1 MTPKTMKLRM
11 KTRNFFLSF
20 RLLVLTAASF
30 FTLAVSYGQTSASVT
45 GKVTDSTGKGIENVT
60 VKIKGS
66 KGATVTNGD
75 GVFLIAVPR
84 AGATLVFSAV
94 GFAPKEVRASSGTVN
109 VGLER
114 VIENMQDVI
123 IVGYTQQ
130 SRAKTTA
137 AVSKLGPDEL
147 NDVTGAN
154 PVLALEGKMAGVN
167 VPVSSGQ
174 PGASPANIIIRGGT
188 KLNPYGTGIGNSG
201 GDAIGSSD
209 ATSPL
214 VIIDGIYRP
223 MADVNP
229 ENIESIQVMKDAAA
243 TAVYGFRGA
252 NGVVVV
258 KTKTGRYNTK
268 PRLSLNHRTT
278 WETASRS
285 LDYMNATQYLKLAR
299 TTVFNTHDALDKNS
313 LLNNGGF
320 SAGTKVYTAPGQY
333 GININL
339 TALYD
344 NIVSVEGQAYVDN
357 LIRNKGF
364 MTMDDP
370 TKPGTK
376 LLYADNHY
384 QDMLWVTGL
393 TNNDNLFV
401 DGGSDKANYF
411 MSAGYTDQAGTFV
424 GTNYKRY
431 DALGNFGFKPVDNFK
446 VDLMVNYQNI
456 EPNYVAG
463 FVNELAR
470 GTRITPLIRIFKDNG
485 DPMPGELYT
494 VPNRF
499 HTLKYDQTRVST
511 EQFISRLAGDW
522 AITRGLH
529 FKPSV
534 SYFAKDY
541 RYLFMRKGTPANEIQ
556 PTTQRQKN
564 ESTTNTRQ
572 LMVDQIL
579 QYDFNIKDDNHFTVL
594 GGFEYTR
601 NTGNTINIGSQR
613 ATNDYIFT
621 ISEPANSTI
630 NGVTTTNVTDF
641 STSLTETRSASYFGQ
656 LNYDFD
662 GKYLLSGA
670 LRYDGYS
677 NFAPANK
684 YAFFPSVSAGWNI
697 ARERFWHIEPVSTL
711 KLRASWGQAGNNDL
725 SITDTYGNYTTT
737 TYAQAS
743 GITRGNLSNPNLKW
757 EATTTTDLA
766 AEFGLFRDRLS
777 VVVDYYNKVTS
788 DRLASK
794 PLPSEAPFAS
804 IPYNNGDLR
813 NRGVEVELGY
823 TLKSHAITWTSNFSF
838 AINKTVVTKLPANGR
853 AKNRQGGD
861 LIWDANSK
869 QLVEAG
875 GYAEGER
882 VGGLWGY
889 KALGVFSTDAEA
901 AAWGASH
908 KDNLASPSGITV
920 GKHAGDFIW
929 QDTNGDGI
937 IDAKDQV
944 FMGWR
949 TPSIMGGMQNTV
961 SYKGFSLRV
970 AVDFAMGHIISNGAL
985 ARSLGQGRAF
995 NEGAP
1000 KAALGSEIWQKEG
1013 DVGKKYARFSFADY
1027 DFGQRNY
1034 LRNASLGTN
1043 YTYSSDASPM
1053 LEKGDFLAIREIK
1066 LSYNLAPSLARK
1078 MRASGVNVYASVNNV
1093 RYITKYTGFNPET
1106 YTGVDGGG
1114 YPRPR
1119 QYSLGATLKF

>member
-1 MTPKTMKLRM
+1 MKP
-11 KTRNFFLSF
+11 NVFFLP
-20 RLLVLTAASF
+20 RLLMLLAVF
-30 FTLAVSYGQTSASVT
+30 FFSLAVSYGQTPASVT
-45 GKVTDSTGKGIENVT
+45 GKVTDSAGRGLENVT
-60 VKIKGS
+60 VRIKGN
-66 KGATVTNGD
+66 KGATVTNAEGS
-75 GVFLIAVPR
+75 FLVSLPR
-84 AGATLVFSAV
+84 PGSTLVFSAV
-94 GFAPKEVRASSGTVN
+94 GFAPKEVRASSGAVN
-109 VGLER
+109 VSLER
-114 VIENMQDVI
+114 VVENMQDVI

-137 AVSKLGPDEL
+137 AVSKLGPDEMK
-147 NDVTGAN
+147 NVAGAN
-154 PVLALEGKMAGVN
+154 PVLALQGKMAGVN

-188 KLNPYGTGIGNSG
+188 KLNPFGSSIGNSNGDDIG
-201 GDAIGSSD
+201 GND

-214 VIIDGIYRP
+214 VVIDGIFRP

-229 ENIESIQVMKDAAA
+229 YNIESLQVMKDAAA
-243 TAVYGFRGA
+243 TAIYGARGA
-252 NGVVVV
+252 NGVIVV
-258 KTKTGRYNTK
+258 KTKSGRFGKKAT
-268 PRLSLNHRTT
+268 LTFNHRTT
-278 WETASRS
+278 WETAGRS

-299 TTVFNTHDALDKNS
+299 TTVNNTHDALDKNS

-320 SAGTKVYTAPGQY
+320 SAGTKVYTAKGQY
-333 GININL
+333 GTNINL

-344 NIVSVEGQAYVDN
+344 NIVAVEGQDYVDN
-357 LIRNKGF
+357 LINKKGY

-370 TKPGTK
+370 IKPGTK

-393 TNNDNLFV
+393 TNNDNISI

-411 MSAGYTDQAGTFV
+411 VSAGYSNQAGTFV

-446 VDLMVNYQNI
+446 VDMMVNYQNI
-456 EPNYVAG
+456 EPNYVTA

-485 DPMPGELYT
+485 DPTPGELYT

-499 HTLKYDQTRVST
+499 HTLKYDKTTVST

-522 AITRGLH
+522 TIIKGLH
-529 FKPSV
+529 YKPSV

-556 PTTQRQKN
+556 PSTQRQKN
-564 ESTTNTRQ
+564 ENTTSTRQ
-572 LMVDQIL
+572 MMIDQIL
-579 QYDFNIKDDNHFTVL
+579 QYDFNVKQDHHFTLL
-594 GGFEYTR
+594 GGFNYTR
-601 NTGNTINIGSQR
+601 VTGNDIKIGSQR
-613 ATNDYIFT
+613 ATNDYIST
-621 ISEPANSTI
+621 ISEPPNTTI

-641 STSLTETRSASYFGQ
+641 STNLSETRSASYFGQ
-656 LNYDFD
+656 FNYDYD
-662 GKYLLSGA
+662 GRYLLSGA
-670 LRYDGYS
+670 LRYDGFS
-677 NFAPANK
+677 NFAPENK
-684 YAFFPSVSAGWNI
+684 YALFPSVAAGWNI
-697 ARERFWHIEPVSTL
+697 AREKFWHIEPVSTF
-711 KLRASWGQAGNNDL
+711 KLRASWGQAGSNDL
-725 SITDTYGNYTTT
+725 NITDTYGNYTSN
-737 TYAQAS
+737 TYALGS
-743 GITRGNLSNPNLKW
+743 GITRANLSNPNLKW

-766 AEFGLFRDRLS
+766 AEISFFKDKLS
-777 VVVDYYNKVTS
+777 LIVDYYNKVTS

-804 IPYNNGDLR
+804 IPYNNGSLR
-813 NRGVEVELGY
+813 NRGVEVELSY
-823 TLKSHAITWTSNFSF
+823 AMLKSRSFSWNTSFSF

-861 LIWDANSK
+861 LVWNAKSK

-882 VGGLWGY
+882 VGALYGY
-889 KALGVFSTDAEA
+889 KVLGVFSTDAEA
-901 AAWGASH
+901 AAWNAKV

-920 GKHAGDFIW
+920 GKHAGDFIF

-937 IDAKDQV
+937 IDSKDQV

-949 TPSIMGGMQNTV
+949 TPSIMGGMQNTFT
-961 SYKGFSLRV
+961 YKGFSLRI
-970 AVDFAMGHIISNGAL
+970 AIDFSLGHIISNGAL
-985 ARSLGQGRAF
+985 ARSFGQGRAY

-1034 LRNASLGTN
+1034 LRNATLGTN
-1043 YTYSSDASPM
+1043 NSYSSDASPM
-1053 LEKGDFLAIREIK
+1053 LEKGDFLAFREIA
-1066 LSYNLAPSLARK
+1066 LSYELAPSLVK
-1078 MRASGVNVYASVNNV
+1078 KIRASSMNIFASVNNLG
-1093 RYITKYTGFNPET
+1093 YITKYTGFNPET